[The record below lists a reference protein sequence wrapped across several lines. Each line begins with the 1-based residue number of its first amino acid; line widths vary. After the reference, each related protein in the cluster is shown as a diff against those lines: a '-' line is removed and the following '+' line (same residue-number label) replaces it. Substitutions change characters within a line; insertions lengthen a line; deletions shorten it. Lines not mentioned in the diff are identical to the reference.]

1 MLCVRLVYSPVIL
14 IEITYIECFA
24 EVYLLCSCCTSRLI
38 INMVK
43 STNNSIASV
52 KSTNNSIALVLLNTC
67 KGLHILYF
75 FSLTMAIKYFGLH
88 RSLSLCYL

>member
-14 IEITYIECFA
+14 ILITYIECFA

-38 INMVK
+38 IYMVK
-43 STNNSIASV
+43 STNKSIASV

-75 FSLTMAIKYFGLH
+75 FFSDYGD
-88 RSLSLCYL
+88 

>member
-38 INMVK
+38 IYMVK
-43 STNNSIASV
+43 SKNKSIASV

-67 KGLHILYF
+67 TCKGLHILFFF
-75 FSLTMAIKYFGLH
+75 FSDYGD
-88 RSLSLCYL
+88 